1 MAMPTVILLMIFGAA
16 AFSYWNASRAAA
28 EHAERL
34 GRNACSAADVILLDQ
49 TVQASGIRL
58 RRNEDGR
65 LGFERSF
72 RFEYSRDGS
81 DRHTGS
87 LSLLGGELVRF
98 VGPVREAGQTNSLN
112 LDDWSKRLLH
122 HAQLRAPRATGRL
135 GWRRGLVIA
144 FFVAIGGIGGGH
156 G

>member
-1 MAMPTVILLMIFGAA
+1 MPTVILLMIFGAA
-16 AFSYWNASRAAA
+16 AFSYWNAARAAA

-72 RFEYSRDGS
+72 RFEYSEDGQN
-81 DRHTGS
+81 RHVGRVV
-87 LSLLGGELVRF
+87 LLGEKLVGF
-98 VGPVREAGQTNSLN
+98 SGPSRAAQAVVRNFPLQ
-112 LDDWSKRLLH
+112 
-122 HAQLRAPRATGRL
+122 
-135 GWRRGLVIA
+135 
-144 FFVAIGGIGGGH
+144 
-156 G
+156 